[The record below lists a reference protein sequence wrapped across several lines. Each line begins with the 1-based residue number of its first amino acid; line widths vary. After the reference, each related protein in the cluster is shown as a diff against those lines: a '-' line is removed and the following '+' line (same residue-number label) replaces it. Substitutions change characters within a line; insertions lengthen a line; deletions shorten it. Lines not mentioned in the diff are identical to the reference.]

1 MKRVM
6 CAAMALVLVLCL
18 AACGAGGTD
27 KAAADSAANSQF
39 KSDDALSDMGW
50 AEEPQRLPRRRPTPP

>member
-50 AEEPQRLPRRRPTPP
+50 AEEPAAAPEAANPP